1 MELQDWWKE
10 ITEWRLTRYK
20 LINFSIGMTALV
32 IYEFIGRPLYRPY
45 IYEHHIFDLHIADTL
60 GNTLGTAAAVFILIS
75 LLTSEKVK
83 GMVLV
88 KIVPFSVALYEAAHP
103 LLGKPI
109 DGWDIAASL
118 VTGVI
123 CYAIFYVLFGRR

>member
-10 ITEWRLTRYK
+10 ITEWKLTRYK

-60 GNTLGTAAAVFILIS
+60 GNTLGTAATVFILIS

-88 KIVPFSVALYEAAHP
+88 KIVPFSVALYEIAHP

-118 VTGVI
+118 MTGAI
-123 CYAIFYVLFGRR
+123 CYAIFHVLFGRR